1 LRSCIGWWSASAR
14 LTEVGAF
21 NVRFEIGHPE
31 SDQWLA
37 LDALV
42 DTGSTYTWVPRDLV
56 EQIGLSA
63 QFQREFETADGRVIV
78 RDVAVARARLDG
90 RILPTLVV
98 IADPGDSALL
108 GVVTLEEFGLG
119 VDTVNQRLQPV
130 RGLAMRRLLPLP

>member
-1 LRSCIGWWSASAR
+1 
-14 LTEVGAF
+14 VGAF
-21 NVRFEIGHPE
+21 NVRFEIGHPA

-37 LDALV
+37 LEALV

-78 RDVAVARARLDG
+78 RDVTVARARLDG
-90 RILPTLVV
+90 QILPTLVV
-98 IADPGDSALL
+98 IANPGDSALL

-130 RGLAMRRLLPLP
+130 RGLAMRRLSPLP

>member
-1 LRSCIGWWSASAR
+1 
-14 LTEVGAF
+14 VGAF
-21 NVRFEIGHPE
+21 NVHFEIGHPE

-42 DTGSTYTWVPRDLV
+42 DTGSIYTWVPRDLV

-119 VDTVNQRLQPV
+119 VDTVNQRLQPE
-130 RGLAMRRLLPLP
+130 RRLAMRRLLPLP

>member
-1 LRSCIGWWSASAR
+1 VR
-14 LTEVGAF
+14 AF
-21 NVRFEIGHPE
+21 NVRFEIRHPQ
-31 SDQWLA
+31 SDEWLT

-56 EQIGLSA
+56 EQIGLAA

-90 RILPTLVV
+90 QTLPTVVV

-119 VDTVNQRLQPV
+119 VDTVNQRLRPA
-130 RGLAMRRLLPLP
+130 RGLAMRRLSPLP